1 MDPRSFE
8 VSLLQPT
15 PFSAYSGTQSWY
27 RFGAV
32 VKCNSANLLRAFV
45 HAAWV
50 AGTVLLSSPPTFAT
64 DVTAAKPI
72 SGRVNDTARKV
83 VLEKVLAHSRGV
95 TSHLACEVTAPIS
108 YRIASHATAELL
120 HILPVGSSVRKGDI
134 VAKQDDTYLSRHIAI
149 IKTDIAAAKLSR
161 DYAKDEYQRLM
172 KLNNKGL
179 TSASELNNLKMQLDS
194 SILKIERLQ
203 QELEIA
209 QTRHSRLVHR
219 APFDS
224 QVVAVDTE
232 PGTQLMEGQ
241 TMLRLLSTQNKQ
253 LECRLPVSAYQTIN
267 ALKSYRYDLEGMA
280 LKLREIG
287 QKVDAQRQELILYF
301 DHPAKDKRDVLVG
314 FKLNASMHMMSEQIT
329 KVPSDA
335 VELDGERYYTWRINK
350 DNAVEKIEVKILE
363 THDSHYIVESELRA
377 GDKLVVSGQQ
387 GLSVG
392 QRIDMDDAQQA
403 TVQETLDHSA
413 I

>member
-1 MDPRSFE
+1 
-8 VSLLQPT
+8 
-15 PFSAYSGTQSWY
+15 
-27 RFGAV
+27 
-32 VKCNSANLLRAFV
+32 
-45 HAAWV
+45 
-50 AGTVLLSSPPTFAT
+50 
-64 DVTAAKPI
+64 
-72 SGRVNDTARKV
+72 
-83 VLEKVLAHSRGV
+83 
-95 TSHLACEVTAPIS
+95 
-108 YRIASHATAELL
+108 
-120 HILPVGSSVRKGDI
+120 
-134 VAKQDDTYLSRHIAI
+134 
-149 IKTDIAAAKLSR
+149 
-161 DYAKDEYQRLM
+161 M

-267 ALKSYRYDLEGMA
+267 ALKSYRYDLDGMA

-335 VELDGERYYTWRINK
+335 VELEGERYYTWRITK
-350 DNAVEKIEVKILE
+350 DNAVEKVEVKILE
-363 THDSHYIVESELRA
+363 THDSHYIVESALRA

-392 QRIDMDDAQQA
+392 QRIDMDDAHKPSD
-403 TVQETLDHSA
+403 QETLDHSA

>member
-1 MDPRSFE
+1 MPHDAWTAEPTRRS
-8 VSLLQPT
+8 VT
-15 PFSAYSGTQSWY
+15 PAEPQ
-27 RFGAV
+27 
-32 VKCNSANLLRAFV
+32 
-45 HAAWV
+45 
-50 AGTVLLSSPPTFAT
+50 
-64 DVTAAKPI
+64 
-72 SGRVNDTARKV
+72 RKV

-95 TSHLACEVTAPIS
+95 TNGLACEVTAPNS
-108 YRIASHATAELL
+108 FRIASHATAELQ

-134 VAKQDDTYLSRHIAI
+134 VAKQDDTYLSRQIAI

-224 QVVAVDTE
+224 QVIAVDTE

-267 ALKSYRYDLEGMA
+267 ALKSYRYDLDGMP

-287 QKVDAQRQELILYF
+287 QQVDAQRQELILYF

-314 FKLNASMHMMSEQIT
+314 FKLSANMTMMSEQIT

-335 VELDGERYYTWRINK
+335 VELDNGRYYTWRINT

-363 THDSHYIVESELRA
+363 NHDTHYIVESDLRA

-392 QRIDMDDAQQA
+392 QRIDIGDDVQQSSN
-403 TVQETLDHSA
+403 QDERDHSA